1 MTRVRANG
9 IEIEYDSF
17 GSAADRPLLLIMGLG
32 GQSLMW
38 DEGFCEALAERG
50 QFVVRYDNRDVG
62 LSTKFDS
69 AGIPNVLE
77 LMQQSAAGAKLAVPY
92 TLDDM
97 ADDAAG
103 LLDALGLG
111 TAHVCGASMGGMIA
125 QTLAIRHGGRLR
137 SLTSIMSSTGNPSL
151 PPAKPEA
158 MAVLMTPPPTDRA
171 GSLDA
176 AVRTWRTIGSP
187 GFPFDEAEVRARSAA
202 LYDRSNHP
210 AGQARQLAAIMAHG
224 NRVPRLAGVRAPT
237 LVIHGTD
244 DPLVPVHGGRDT
256 AEAIPGSELLLI
268 PGMGHDLPRGLFP
281 KLVDAISTHT
291 QKAGVRRAR
300 D

>member
-1 MTRVRANG
+1 MARVRANG

-17 GSAADRPLLLIMGLG
+17 GSASGRPLLLIMGLG
-32 GQSLMW
+32 GQSIMW

-50 QFVVRYDNRDVG
+50 HFVLRYDNRDVG
-62 LSTKFDS
+62 LSTKLDA
-69 AGIPNVLE
+69 AGIPNVME
-77 LMQQSAAGAKLAVPY
+77 LMMQGAAGKTPSVPY

-103 LLDALGLG
+103 LLEALGLE

-171 GSLDA
+171 SSLDA

-187 GFPFDEAEVRARSAA
+187 GFPFDEAKIRERAGR
-202 LYDRSNHP
+202 LYDRSFYP
-210 AGQARQLAAIMAHG
+210 QGTARQLAAIVAQG
-224 NRVPRLAGVRAPT
+224 NRAPRLREVSTPT
-237 LVIHGTD
+237 LVIHGAA
-244 DPLVPVHGGRDT
+244 DPLVPIEGGQDT
-256 AEAIPGSELLLI
+256 ARSIPGAELLVI
-268 PGMGHDLPRGLFP
+268 EGMGHDLPEGAWP
-281 KLVDAISTHT
+281 QLVGAISEHT
-291 QKAGVRRAR
+291 AKAEARR
-300 D
+300 